1 MNFANPNISSF
12 SRRFEQQIV
21 FLSQAAGSGYERLR
35 ESQRSINQIRATAFT
50 DVREIDNLK
59 KQFTRWTGKPYSQE
73 RTENDSARV
82 RQFDREVMPRLVQLE
97 RDQATNQDRVAAM
110 EAGIE
115 KVHGWLTPT
124 GRLLDSIYAF
134 LGVRGVGSVFPE
146 QARIP
151 GLAYPDVSAGDKRRK
166 KLDDIQ
172 ERIGLLFVEQ
182 ENMQKASVPADEFK
196 RRMISDFDSS
206 LMMHKLTG
214 VYAHEQSCWPAN
226 DPLTLK
232 DLASI
237 FGAETIADRL
247 FEISKGYQ
255 DAYSPVDREQ
265 RRRRL
270 RELDAEILSLSRDE
284 EREVLA
290 LFDSGIYVTRRETA
304 NPAVLIDIWNTE
316 GE

>member
-1 MNFANPNISSF
+1 MNFASPNISSS

-21 FLSQAAGSGYERLR
+21 FLSQASGSGYERLR
-35 ESQRSINQIRATAFT
+35 ESQRSINQIRGTAFT
-50 DVREIDNLK
+50 GASEIANLK
-59 KQFTRWTGKPYSQE
+59 AQFTQWTGKPYSRT
-73 RTENDSARV
+73 RTESDSAAV
-82 RQFDREVMPRLVQLE
+82 KKFDREILPRLVQLE
-97 RDQATNQDRVAAM
+97 RDQSTNQDRIAAM

-124 GRLLDSIYAF
+124 GRLLDSIYAY
-134 LGVRGVGSVFPE
+134 LGVRGVDSVFPE

-166 KLDDIQ
+166 KLDGIQ
-172 ERIGLLFVEQ
+172 ERIGLLLVEQ
-182 ENMQKASVPADEFK
+182 ENMQKASVTADEFK

-206 LMMHKLTG
+206 SMVHKLTG

-226 DPLTLK
+226 DPLTMK

-255 DAYSPVDREQ
+255 DAYPSVDREQ

-270 RELDAEILSLSRDE
+270 REVDAEILSLSRE
-284 EREVLA
+284 
-290 LFDSGIYVTRRETA
+290 
-304 NPAVLIDIWNTE
+304 
-316 GE
+316 